1 MQHFPLS
8 TAINNLPSYRN
19 FIYTGGSEDMSNE
32 SLPNALFQQNMSD
45 SADLFFR
52 RDFNWEY
59 FSNELEFE

>member
-1 MQHFPLS
+1 
-8 TAINNLPSYRN
+8 
-19 FIYTGGSEDMSNE
+19 MSNE